1 MKKIQNILLAVA
13 AVLAVSCEKDAERL
27 PFDNALEI
35 SSEGF
40 GGGNGKAVVGG
51 SASYWVDEE
60 QVRVNG
66 STCVIAVSSEKAYVD
81 AEGLA
86 SPYVAIYPASILA
99 DEGADLSG
107 GGTVTVNIPS
117 VFNYETEGGRQKLD
131 VPMYSC
137 NHFVDGCLYFKH
149 LTGAITVMLTNNTN
163 YPLEVDS
170 IIVTN
175 SAYQLSGSKSITLNA
190 EGNGVAVDPAAK
202 VGDNNRV
209 VVLGNGKLTIPA
221 NTTGQANAVDVQV
234 PVLPVGTNNSAFT
247 IRVRTHRAGTVGAI
261 IFQQSQDEGN
271 KHLDQG
277 KIGYAMAKMDG
288 NEADHM
294 TYVGLFTINARNK
307 KVFFSKGNLQ
317 WSYDN
322 GATHAVNGGGT
333 AAGTW
338 RFAEHQYIIIGDA
351 SGNNFFETTRSTQ
364 NAWIDLFGWGTS
376 GWNNG
381 NSYYQPYCVNKGD
394 SGDGYGYG
402 PKGGSSISFDLT
414 GAYSNADWGVYNAIL
429 NGGNEAGIWHVFSSG
444 QWDTVLTKRS
454 CSTINSVAN
463 SRFAKAKVCGV
474 QGIILFPDFYIHPEG
489 VTLPTGINSTSS
501 EGWYGNTYDASSWLK
516 MEGQGA
522 VFLPVTGRTAT
533 DRVENINYGYYWSSS
548 YYNYPS
554 QYYKAYNLYFAS
566 GTMTSENNLGRFF
579 GFSVR
584 LVQDL

>member
-1 MKKIQNILLAVA
+1 MKKLQNILLAVA

-66 STCVIAVSSEKAYVD
+66 STCVIAVSNEKAYVD
-81 AEGLA
+81 AEGLS

-99 DEGADLSG
+99 DEDADLG
-107 GGTVTVNIPS
+107 NGGTVTVNIPS

-190 EGNGVAVDPAAK
+190 EGNDVVVSPAAK

-209 VVLGNGKLTIPA
+209 VVLGNGNLTIPA

-234 PVLPVGTNNSAFT
+234 PVLPVDTNNSAFT

-261 IFQQSQDEGN
+261 IFQQSQEEGN

-277 KIGYAMAKMDG
+277 KIGYAMAMMDG
-288 NEADHM
+288 YRRDHM
-294 TYVGLFTINARNK
+294 TYVGLFTINATGD

-338 RFAEHQYIIIGDA
+338 RFALHQYDTIGRA
-351 SGNNFFETTRSTQ
+351 SNNNTMSSTS
-364 NAWIDLFGWGTS
+364 NDWIDLFGWGTS
-376 GWNNG
+376 GYDGKN
-381 NSYYQPYCVNKGD
+381 PYMVGD
-394 SGDGYGYG
+394 SDKNYGISG
-402 PKGGSSISFDLT
+402 NNSIAGTNF
-414 GAYSNADWGVYNAIL
+414 DWGKYNAIS
-429 NGGNEAGIWHVFSSG
+429 NGGNLPGIWRVMSG
-444 QWDTVLTKRS
+444 NGGEVDYVMKSRTN
-454 CSTINSVAN
+454 STYNLPSGTNSTSAC
-463 SRFAKAKVCGV
+463 FIKATICGIR
-474 QGIILFPDFYIHPEG
+474 GLILFPNDYQHPNGISVSGTPSYNNSG
-489 VTLPTGINSTSS
+489 VNYLGFVISDVSD
-501 EGWYGNTYDASSWLK
+501 WKK
-516 MEGQGA
+516 MEYCGA
-522 VFLPVTGRTAT
+522 VFLPAAGYRDDTVVSAPSSVNYWTSSSMTVSQAYTMTHNGAT
-533 DRVENINYGYYWSSS
+533 DS
-548 YYNYPS
+548 YS
-554 QYYKAYNLYFAS
+554 FRAR
-566 GTMTSENNLGRFF
+566 GC
-579 GFSVR
+579 SVR

>member
-40 GGGNGKAVVGG
+40 GSGNGKAVVGG

-99 DEGADLSG
+99 DEDADLSD
-107 GGTVTVNIPS
+107 GGTVTVDIPS

-190 EGNGVAVDPAAK
+190 EGKDVAVNPAAK

-234 PVLPVGTNNSAFT
+234 PVLPVGTENSAFT

-261 IFQQSQDEGN
+261 IFQQSQEEGN

-288 NEADHM
+288 YGTDHM

-317 WSYDN
+317 YDKLTRIWSFMDYQYSFVEYN
-322 GATHAVNGGGT
+322 GQDV
-333 AAGTW
+333 
-338 RFAEHQYIIIGDA
+338 GDDYE
-351 SGNNFFETTRSTQ
+351 NQETVS
-364 NAWIDLFGWGTS
+364 LFGWGTS
-376 GWNNG
+376 GWDNG
-381 NSYYQPYCVNKGD
+381 NVFYQPYNTNAEGSDTC
-394 SGDGYGYG
+394 GYGYG
-402 PKGGSSISFDLT
+402 PRVANDVNYNLT
-414 GAYSNADWGVYNAIL
+414 GDYANADWGVFNAII
-429 NGGNEAGIWHVFSSG
+429 NGGNRSGIWRTMTGLDGEWKYLFESRA
-444 QWDTVLTKRS
+444 T
-454 CSTINSVAN
+454 STINGKPNARFVKGEVA
-463 SRFAKAKVCGV
+463 GV
-474 QGIILFPDFYIHPEG
+474 RCVILFPDVFVFPEGISVPSSEDINKESGWTVAYSADDWRKMELSGAVLLPMSGYRNGTKVDNTASSCYWASTHPEG
-489 VTLPTGINSTSS
+489 NAKGHRIAIANSSINC
-501 EGWYGNTYDASSWLK
+501 E
-516 MEGQGA
+516 
-522 VFLPVTGRTAT
+522 
-533 DRVENINYGYYWSSS
+533 
-548 YYNYPS
+548 
-554 QYYKAYNLYFAS
+554 AS
-566 GTMTSENNLGRFF
+566 GTRETGYL
-579 GFSVR
+579 VR

>member
-40 GGGNGKAVVGG
+40 GSGNGKAVVGG
-51 SASYWVDEE
+51 NASYWVDEE
-60 QVRVNG
+60 QVRVNS
-66 STCVIAVSSEKAYVD
+66 STCVIAVSNEKAYVD

-86 SPYVAIYPASILA
+86 SPYVALYPASILA

-175 SAYQLSGSKSITLNA
+175 SAYQLSGSKSITLNS
-190 EGNGVAVDPAAK
+190 EGNDVTVSPAAK

-209 VVLGNGKLTIPA
+209 VVLGNGNLTIPA

-261 IFQQSQDEGN
+261 IFQQSQEEGN

-288 NEADHM
+288 YEADHM
-294 TYVGLFTINARNK
+294 TYVGLFTINADGD

-333 AAGTW
+333 AVGTW
-338 RFAEHQYIIIGDA
+338 RFALHQYDTIGRA
-351 SGNNFFETTRSTQ
+351 SNNNTLSPTS
-364 NAWIDLFGWGTS
+364 NDWIDLFGWGTS
-376 GWNNG
+376 GYDEKSPYMIGVPDRYYGISGLNNIAG
-381 NSYYQPYCVNKGD
+381 TNY
-394 SGDGYGYG
+394 
-402 PKGGSSISFDLT
+402 
-414 GAYSNADWGVYNAIL
+414 DWGSYNAIS
-429 NGGNEAGIWHVFSSG
+429 NGGNLPRLWRVLSG
-444 QWDTVLTKRS
+444 KEGEWLYVMKMR
-454 CSTINSVAN
+454 INSTLGLPDGDN
-463 SRFAKAKVCGV
+463 STNACFTKATVCNVCGV
-474 QGIILFPDFYIHPEG
+474 ILFPNGYLHPSDVSVLG
-489 VTLPTGINSTSS
+489 TPSYNVSGAGYSS
-501 EGWYGNTYDASSWLK
+501 FVVSNVMDWERMEAS
-516 MEGQGA
+516 GA
-522 VFLPVTGRTAT
+522 VFLPAAGYREEAVVN
-533 DRVENINYGYYWSSS
+533 RVNSYMYYWTSS
-548 YYNYPS
+548 YYDASEAYYMNYS
-554 QYYKAYNLYFAS
+554 SSSREEARS
-566 GTMTSENNLGRFF
+566 RGC
-579 GFSVR
+579 SVR

>member
-1 MKKIQNILLAVA
+1 MKKIQNIFLAVA

-60 QVRVNG
+60 QVRING

-81 AEGLA
+81 AEGLS

-99 DEGADLSG
+99 DEDVDLSG

-137 NHFVDGCLYFKH
+137 NRFVDGCLYFKH

-190 EGNGVAVDPAAK
+190 EGNDVVVRPAVK

-234 PVLPVGTNNSAFT
+234 PVLPVDTNNSAFT

-261 IFQQSQDEGN
+261 IFQQSQEEGD

-288 NEADHM
+288 YEADHM
-294 TYVGLFTINARNK
+294 TYVGLFTINARKK

-338 RFAEHQYIIIGDA
+338 RFALHQYDTIGRA
-351 SGNNFFETTRSTQ
+351 SNNNTMSSTS
-364 NAWIDLFGWGTS
+364 NDWIDLFGWGTS
-376 GWNNG
+376 GYDGKSPYMIGVPDRYYGISGLNNIAG
-381 NSYYQPYCVNKGD
+381 TNY
-394 SGDGYGYG
+394 
-402 PKGGSSISFDLT
+402 
-414 GAYSNADWGVYNAIL
+414 DWGEYNAIS
-429 NGGNEAGIWHVFSSG
+429 NGGNLPGIWRVMSG
-444 QWDTVLTKRS
+444 NEGEWLYVMKTRTNSTLGLPAGDNSTSARFTKS
-454 CSTINSVAN
+454 IVCN
-463 SRFAKAKVCGV
+463 VCGV
-474 QGIILFPDFYIHPEG
+474 ILFPDGYLHPSDVG
-489 VTLPTGINSTSS
+489 VSGSPSYNVSGADYSS
-501 EGWYGNTYDASSWLK
+501 FVVSSVMDWERMEAS
-516 MEGQGA
+516 GA
-522 VFLPVTGRTAT
+522 VFLPAAGYRDETTV
-533 DRVENINYGYYWSSS
+533 DRVNSLMYYWTSSNYSVSEAYYMNYSSS
-548 YYNYPS
+548 S
-554 QYYKAYNLYFAS
+554 REARS
-566 GTMTSENNLGRFF
+566 RGC
-579 GFSVR
+579 SVR

>member
-13 AVLAVSCEKDAERL
+13 AVLAVSCEKDTERL

-66 STCVIAVSSEKAYVD
+66 STCVIAVSNEKAYVD
-81 AEGLA
+81 AEGLS

-99 DEGADLSG
+99 DEGADLG
-107 GGTVTVNIPS
+107 DGGTVTVNIPS

-190 EGNGVAVDPAAK
+190 EGKDVVVSPAAK

-288 NEADHM
+288 YEADHM
-294 TYVGLFTINARNK
+294 TYVGLFTINARK
-307 KVFFSKGNLQ
+307 
-317 WSYDN
+317 
-322 GATHAVNGGGT
+322 
-333 AAGTW
+333 
-338 RFAEHQYIIIGDA
+338 
-351 SGNNFFETTRSTQ
+351 
-364 NAWIDLFGWGTS
+364 
-376 GWNNG
+376 
-381 NSYYQPYCVNKGD
+381 
-394 SGDGYGYG
+394 
-402 PKGGSSISFDLT
+402 
-414 GAYSNADWGVYNAIL
+414 
-429 NGGNEAGIWHVFSSG
+429 
-444 QWDTVLTKRS
+444 KRS
-454 CSTINSVAN
+454 S
-463 SRFAKAKVCGV
+463 SRKVTCNGV
-474 QGIILFPDFYIHPEG
+474 M
-489 VTLPTGINSTSS
+489 T
-501 EGWYGNTYDASSWLK
+501 
-516 MEGQGA
+516 
-522 VFLPVTGRTAT
+522 TAL
-533 DRVENINYGYYWSSS
+533 R
-548 YYNYPS
+548 
-554 QYYKAYNLYFAS
+554 
-566 GTMTSENNLGRFF
+566 MR
-579 GFSVR
+579 
-584 LVQDL
+584 

>member
-1 MKKIQNILLAVA
+1 MKKIQNILLVVA
-13 AVLAVSCEKDAERL
+13 AVLAVSCEKDTERL

-66 STCVIAVSSEKAYVD
+66 STCVIAVSNEKAYVN
-81 AEGLA
+81 AEGLS

-99 DEGADLSG
+99 DEDADLSG

-190 EGNGVAVDPAAK
+190 EGNGVVVIPAAK

-234 PVLPVGTNNSAFT
+234 PVLPVGTDNSAFT

-261 IFQQSQDEGN
+261 IFQQSQEAGD

-277 KIGYAMAKMDG
+277 KIGYAMAMMDG
-288 NEADHM
+288 YGANHM

-307 KVFFSKGNLQ
+307 KVL
-317 WSYDN
+317 
-322 GATHAVNGGGT
+322 
-333 AAGTW
+333 
-338 RFAEHQYIIIGDA
+338 
-351 SGNNFFETTRSTQ
+351 
-364 NAWIDLFGWGTS
+364 
-376 GWNNG
+376 
-381 NSYYQPYCVNKGD
+381 
-394 SGDGYGYG
+394 
-402 PKGGSSISFDLT
+402 SI
-414 GAYSNADWGVYNAIL
+414 
-429 NGGNEAGIWHVFSSG
+429 
-444 QWDTVLTKRS
+444 
-454 CSTINSVAN
+454 
-463 SRFAKAKVCGV
+463 
-474 QGIILFPDFYIHPEG
+474 
-489 VTLPTGINSTSS
+489 
-501 EGWYGNTYDASSWLK
+501 
-516 MEGQGA
+516 
-522 VFLPVTGRTAT
+522 
-533 DRVENINYGYYWSSS
+533 
-548 YYNYPS
+548 
-554 QYYKAYNLYFAS
+554 
-566 GTMTSENNLGRFF
+566 
-579 GFSVR
+579 
-584 LVQDL
+584 

>member
-1 MKKIQNILLAVA
+1 MKKIQNIFLAVA

-60 QVRVNG
+60 QVRVNS

-86 SPYVAIYPASILA
+86 SPYVALYPASILA

-190 EGNGVAVDPAAK
+190 EGNDVAVRPAAK

-234 PVLPVGTNNSAFT
+234 PVLPVGTDNSAFT
-247 IRVRTHRAGTVGAI
+247 IRVRTHRVGTVGAI
-261 IFQQSQDEGN
+261 IFQQSQEAGD

-288 NEADHM
+288 YGTDHM
-294 TYVGLFTINARNK
+294 TYVGLFTINADGD

-317 WSYDN
+317 YGKGTGIWSFMDC
-322 GATHAVNGGGT
+322 
-333 AAGTW
+333 
-338 RFAEHQYIIIGDA
+338 QYSSVEVDGQDVGDDY
-351 SGNNFFETTRSTQ
+351 GNQETVS
-364 NAWIDLFGWGTS
+364 LFGWGTS
-376 GWNNG
+376 GWDNG
-381 NSYYQPYCVNKGD
+381 NVFYQPYNTGAEE
-394 SGDGYGYG
+394 SNTYGYGYG
-402 PKGGSSISFDLT
+402 PRVANSVNYSLT
-414 GAYSNADWGVYNAIL
+414 GNYANADWGVFNAIV
-429 NGGNEAGIWHVFSSG
+429 NGGNRQGIWRTMTGGDGEWKYLFE
-444 QWDTVLTKRS
+444 TRPA
-454 CSTINSVAN
+454 STINGTSNARFVKGEVA
-463 SRFAKAKVCGV
+463 GV
-474 QGIILFPDFYIHPEG
+474 RCVILFPDDFLFPEG
-489 VTLPTGINSTSS
+489 VSAPLNGDINKGSGWAVNYSAEDWMEMELSGAVLLPMSGYRDSTSVNYS
-501 EGWYGNTYDASSWLK
+501 TVSHYWASTRPEGSAKGHRISIA
-516 MEGQGA
+516 
-522 VFLPVTGRTAT
+522 
-533 DRVENINYGYYWSSS
+533 ENSINCENSGMRKFGY
-548 YYNYPS
+548 
-554 QYYKAYNLYFAS
+554 L
-566 GTMTSENNLGRFF
+566 
-579 GFSVR
+579 VR

>member
-1 MKKIQNILLAVA
+1 MKKIQNIFLAVA
-13 AVLAVSCEKDAERL
+13 AVLAVSCEKDTERL

-66 STCVIAVSSEKAYVD
+66 STCVIAVSNEKAYVD
-81 AEGLA
+81 AEGLS

-99 DEGADLSG
+99 DEDADLSD

-117 VFNYETEGGRQKLD
+117 VFNYEMVDGRQKLD

-190 EGNGVAVDPAAK
+190 EGNGVVVSPAAK

-261 IFQQSQDEGN
+261 IFQQSQEEGN

-277 KIGYAMAKMDG
+277 KIGYAMAMMDG
-288 NEADHM
+288 YRRDHM
-294 TYVGLFTINARNK
+294 TYVGLFTINAGGD

-317 WSYDN
+317 WCYDN

-338 RFAEHQYIIIGDA
+338 RFAEHQYYTVGGA
-351 SGNNFFETTRSTQ
+351 SNNNTLSPTS
-364 NAWIDLFGWGTS
+364 NDWIDLFGWGTS
-376 GWNNG
+376 GYDGKN
-381 NSYYQPYCVNKGD
+381 PYMV
-394 SGDGYGYG
+394 
-402 PKGGSSISFDLT
+402 GGSDKNYGISGGFAIAGT
-414 GAYSNADWGVYNAIL
+414 NYDWGEYNAIS
-429 NGGNEAGIWHVFSSG
+429 NGGNLPGIWRVMSGKDGEWPYVMKNRTNSTSGLPSGDNSSNARFTKA
-444 QWDTVLTKRS
+444 TV
-454 CSTINSVAN
+454 CN
-463 SRFAKAKVCGV
+463 VCGV
-474 QGIILFPDFYIHPEG
+474 ILLPDGYLHPSDVG
-489 VTLPTGINSTSS
+489 VSGSPSYNVSGADYSS
-501 EGWYGNTYDASSWLK
+501 FVVSSVMDWERMEAS
-516 MEGQGA
+516 GA
-522 VFLPVTGRTAT
+522 VFLPAAGYRDETTV
-533 DRVENINYGYYWSSS
+533 DRVNSYMYYWTSSC
-548 YYNYPS
+548 
-554 QYYKAYNLYFAS
+554 
-566 GTMTSENNLGRFF
+566 NNLSVAYYMNYSTSNEERRSLGC
-579 GFSVR
+579 SVR

>member
-40 GGGNGKAVVGG
+40 GSGNGKAVVGG
-51 SASYWVDEE
+51 NASYWVDEE
-60 QVRVNG
+60 QVRVNS

-86 SPYVAIYPASILA
+86 SPYVALYPASILA

-137 NHFVDGCLYFKH
+137 NRFVDGCLYFKH
-149 LTGAITVMLTNNTN
+149 LTGAITVMLTNNTG

-175 SAYQLSGSKSITLNA
+175 STYQLSGSKSITLNS
-190 EGNGVAVDPAAK
+190 EGNDVTVSPAAK

-234 PVLPVGTNNSAFT
+234 PVLPVGTDNSAFT

-277 KIGYAMAKMDG
+277 KIGYAMAMMDDYRR
-288 NEADHM
+288 DHM
-294 TYVGLFTINARNK
+294 TYVGLFTINATGD

-333 AAGTW
+333 ADGTW
-338 RFAEHQYIIIGDA
+338 RFALHQYDTIGRA
-351 SGNNFFETTRSTQ
+351 SNNNTMSSTS
-364 NAWIDLFGWGTS
+364 NDWIDLFGWGTS
-376 GWNNG
+376 GYDEKSPYMIGVPDRYYGISGLNNIAG
-381 NSYYQPYCVNKGD
+381 TNY
-394 SGDGYGYG
+394 
-402 PKGGSSISFDLT
+402 
-414 GAYSNADWGVYNAIL
+414 DWGSYNAIS
-429 NGGNEAGIWHVFSSG
+429 NGGNSPGIWRVMSG
-444 QWDTVLTKRS
+444 NEGEWPYVMKTRTNSTLGLPAGDNSTSARFTKS
-454 CSTINSVAN
+454 IVCN
-463 SRFAKAKVCGV
+463 VCGV
-474 QGIILFPDFYIHPEG
+474 ILFPDGYLHPSDVG
-489 VTLPTGINSTSS
+489 VSGSPSYNVSGADYSS
-501 EGWYGNTYDASSWLK
+501 FVVSSVMDWERMEAS
-516 MEGQGA
+516 GA
-522 VFLPVTGRTAT
+522 VFLPAAGYRDETTV
-533 DRVENINYGYYWSSS
+533 DRVNSLMYYWTSSNYSVSEAYYMNYSSS
-548 YYNYPS
+548 S
-554 QYYKAYNLYFAS
+554 REARS
-566 GTMTSENNLGRFF
+566 RGC
-579 GFSVR
+579 SVR

>member
-1 MKKIQNILLAVA
+1 MKKIQNIFLAVA
-13 AVLAVSCEKDAERL
+13 AVLAVSCEKDTERL

-66 STCVIAVSSEKAYVD
+66 STCVIAVSSEKAYVN
-81 AEGLA
+81 AEGLS

-99 DEGADLSG
+99 DEDVDLSDG
-107 GGTVTVNIPS
+107 DAVTVNIPS

-190 EGNGVAVDPAAK
+190 EGNDVVVSPAAK

-247 IRVRTHRAGTVGAI
+247 IRVRTHRVGTVGAI
-261 IFQQSQDEGN
+261 IFQQSQEEGN

-288 NEADHM
+288 YGANHM
-294 TYVGLFTINARNK
+294 TYVGLFTINAGGD

-338 RFAEHQYIIIGDA
+338 RFALHQYDTIGRA
-351 SGNNFFETTRSTQ
+351 SNNNTMSPTS
-364 NAWIDLFGWGTS
+364 NDWIDLFGWGTS
-376 GWNNG
+376 GYDEKSPYMIGVPDRYYGISGLNNIAG
-381 NSYYQPYCVNKGD
+381 TNY
-394 SGDGYGYG
+394 
-402 PKGGSSISFDLT
+402 
-414 GAYSNADWGVYNAIL
+414 DWGSYNAIS
-429 NGGNEAGIWHVFSSG
+429 NGGNSPRLWRVLSG
-444 QWDTVLTKRS
+444 KEGEWLYVMKMR
-454 CSTINSVAN
+454 INSTLGLPDGDN
-463 SRFAKAKVCGV
+463 STNACFTKATVCNVCGV
-474 QGIILFPDFYIHPEG
+474 ILFPNGYLHPSDVG
-489 VTLPTGINSTSS
+489 VSGSPSYNVSGADYSS
-501 EGWYGNTYDASSWLK
+501 FVVSNVMDWERMEAS
-516 MEGQGA
+516 GA
-522 VFLPVTGRTAT
+522 VFLPAAGYREEAVVN
-533 DRVENINYGYYWSSS
+533 RVNSYMYYWTSS
-548 YYNYPS
+548 YYDASEAYYMNYS
-554 QYYKAYNLYFAS
+554 SSSREEARS
-566 GTMTSENNLGRFF
+566 RGC
-579 GFSVR
+579 SVR

>member
-1 MKKIQNILLAVA
+1 MKKIQNILLAFA

-66 STCVIAVSSEKAYVD
+66 STCVIAVSNEKAYVN
-81 AEGLA
+81 AEGLS

-117 VFNYETEGGRQKLD
+117 VFNYETENGRQKLD

-190 EGNGVAVDPAAK
+190 EGNDVVVSPAAK

-288 NEADHM
+288 YGANHM
-294 TYVGLFTINARNK
+294 TYVGLFTINAGGD

-338 RFAEHQYIIIGDA
+338 RFALHQYDTVGRVSNNNTLSPA
-351 SGNNFFETTRSTQ
+351 SND
-364 NAWIDLFGWGTS
+364 WIDLFGWGTS
-376 GWNNG
+376 GYDGKN
-381 NSYYQPYCVNKGD
+381 PYMVGD
-394 SGDGYGYG
+394 SDKNYGISG
-402 PKGGSSISFDLT
+402 NNSIAGT
-414 GAYSNADWGVYNAIL
+414 NYDWGRYNAIS
-429 NGGNEAGIWHVFSSG
+429 NGGNLPGIWRVMSGNGGEGNYVMKSRTNSTNNLPLGTNSSSACF
-444 QWDTVLTKRS
+444 TKA
-454 CSTINSVAN
+454 TL
-463 SRFAKAKVCGV
+463 CGV
-474 QGIILFPDFYIHPEG
+474 NGVILFPDGYCHPSDANVSG
-489 VTLPTGINSTSS
+489 TPSYNISS
-501 EGWYGNTYDASSWLK
+501 AVFSSFVVLSDSDWGK
-516 MEGQGA
+516 METAGA
-522 VFLPVTGRTAT
+522 VFLPAAGYRDEMIMRNVNSHVDYWTSTPCGNGEAYFMSYTGAT
-533 DRVENINYGYYWSSS
+533 ISSHHFR
-548 YYNYPS
+548 
-554 QYYKAYNLYFAS
+554 A
-566 GTMTSENNLGRFF
+566 LGL
-579 GFSVR
+579 SVR

>member
-13 AVLAVSCEKDAERL
+13 AVLAVSCEKDTERL

-81 AEGLA
+81 AEGLS

-99 DEGADLSG
+99 DEDADLS
-107 GGTVTVNIPS
+107 VPS
-117 VFNYETEGGRQKLD
+117 VFNYEMVDGRQKLD

-190 EGNGVAVDPAAK
+190 EGNDVAVRPAAK

-261 IFQQSQDEGN
+261 IFQQSQVEGN

-277 KIGYAMAKMDG
+277 KIGYVMAMMDG
-288 NEADHM
+288 YRRDHM
-294 TYVGLFTINARNK
+294 TYVGLFTINATGD

-317 WSYDN
+317 WSYD
-322 GATHAVNGGGT
+322 
-333 AAGTW
+333 TW
-338 RFAEHQYIIIGDA
+338 RFAEHQYYTVGGA
-351 SGNNFFETTRSTQ
+351 SNNNTLSPTS
-364 NAWIDLFGWGTS
+364 NDWIDLFGWGTS
-376 GWNNG
+376 GYDGKN
-381 NSYYQPYCVNKGD
+381 PYMV
-394 SGDGYGYG
+394 
-402 PKGGSSISFDLT
+402 GGSDKNYGISGGFAIAGT
-414 GAYSNADWGVYNAIL
+414 NYDWGEYNAIS
-429 NGGNEAGIWHVFSSG
+429 NGGNLPGIWRVMSGKDGEWPYVMKNRTNSTSGLPSGDNSSNARFTKA
-444 QWDTVLTKRS
+444 TV
-454 CSTINSVAN
+454 CN
-463 SRFAKAKVCGV
+463 VCGV
-474 QGIILFPDFYIHPEG
+474 ILLPDGYLHPSDVG
-489 VTLPTGINSTSS
+489 VSGSPSYNVSGADYSS
-501 EGWYGNTYDASSWLK
+501 FVVSDVIDWGK
-516 MEGQGA
+516 MESSGA
-522 VFLPVTGRTAT
+522 VFLPSAGYRDETTVY
-533 DRVENINYGYYWSSS
+533 RVNSYMYYWTSSC
-548 YYNYPS
+548 
-554 QYYKAYNLYFAS
+554 
-566 GTMTSENNLGRFF
+566 NNLSVAYYMNYSTSNEERRSLGC
-579 GFSVR
+579 SVR

>member
-60 QVRVNG
+60 QVRVNS

-86 SPYVAIYPASILA
+86 SPYVALYPASILA

-190 EGNGVAVDPAAK
+190 EGNDVAVRPAAK

-261 IFQQSQDEGN
+261 IFQQSQEEGN

-288 NEADHM
+288 YRRDHM
-294 TYVGLFTINARNK
+294 TYVGLFTINAAGD

-333 AAGTW
+333 AVGTW
-338 RFAEHQYIIIGDA
+338 RFALHQYDTIGRA
-351 SGNNFFETTRSTQ
+351 SNNNTMSSTS
-364 NAWIDLFGWGTS
+364 NDWIDLFGWGTS
-376 GWNNG
+376 GYDGKN
-381 NSYYQPYCVNKGD
+381 PYMSSPSSSKYGI
-394 SGDGYGYG
+394 SGDN
-402 PKGGSSISFDLT
+402 SIAGT
-414 GAYSNADWGVYNAIL
+414 NYDWGEYNAIS
-429 NGGNEAGIWHVFSSG
+429 NGGNLPGIWRVMSGNGGEGNYVMNNRTNSTNNLPLGTNSSSACF
-444 QWDTVLTKRS
+444 TKA
-454 CSTINSVAN
+454 TL
-463 SRFAKAKVCGV
+463 CGV
-474 QGIILFPDFYIHPEG
+474 NGVILFPDGYCHPTNVNVSG
-489 VTLPTGINSTSS
+489 TPLYNISS
-501 EGWYGNTYDASSWLK
+501 ADFSSFVVLNELDWEK
-516 MEGQGA
+516 METAGA
-522 VFLPVTGRTAT
+522 VFLPATGLRDEKIVKDVNSQVCYWTSTPCSLTETYFMSYTGAT
-533 DRVENINYGYYWSSS
+533 ISSHHFR
-548 YYNYPS
+548 
-554 QYYKAYNLYFAS
+554 A
-566 GTMTSENNLGRFF
+566 LGL
-579 GFSVR
+579 SVR